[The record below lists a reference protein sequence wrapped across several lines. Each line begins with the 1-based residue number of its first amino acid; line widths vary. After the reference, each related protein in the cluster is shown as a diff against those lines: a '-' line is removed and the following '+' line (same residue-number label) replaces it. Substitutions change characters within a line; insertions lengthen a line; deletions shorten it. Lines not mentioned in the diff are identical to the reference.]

1 MSPAATSAGS
11 QAYNEL
17 DASKLVIT
25 KNTKPSPV
33 PDIEDREAGY
43 GSKCTDHMITAT
55 WRSSTGWEAPEL
67 KPYGPLPLM
76 PTSSVLHYATE
87 CFEGIKAYR
96 GYDGKLRLL
105 RPSKNAERMLM
116 SCLRVSLPGFPPAE
130 FEKLIYALLAIDG
143 PRWLPASESGS
154 FIYLRPTMIGTQQQL
169 GVQTPNEAMLFIIAT
184 YLPPMDAPAGGM
196 KLLTSPT
203 DMVRAWVGGFGY
215 AKLGA
220 NYGPTLR
227 ATSEAKA
234 RGFNQILWLY
244 GPEQFCTEAG
254 ASNFF
259 VVWRTREGKTQLVTA
274 PLDDKLILAGVTRSA
289 VLGLARERMADDLEV
304 VERKYSISE
313 VMEAHVE
320 GRLLEMFASGT
331 AYFICPISNIT
342 HGEYSAVVPVG
353 DDGNSGL
360 VTEGLK
366 SLLRDVVFGKED
378 HPYAV
383 VVAEQE

>member
-33 PDIEDREAGY
+33 PAIEDRKDIY

-184 YLPPMDAPAGGM
+184 YLPPMDAPADRHGARLGG
-196 KLLTSPT
+196 
-203 DMVRAWVGGFGY
+203 
-215 AKLGA
+215 
-220 NYGPTLR
+220 
-227 ATSEAKA
+227 EAKA

-331 AYFICPISNIT
+331 AYFICPISSIT
-342 HGEYSAVVPVG
+342 HDEYNAVVPVG
-353 DDGNSGL
+353 DDGKGGP
-360 VTEGLK
+360 VTEGVK
-366 SLLRDVVFGKED
+366 SLLRGVVFGTED